1 MSWLN
6 SLTFLAGAA
15 LLALVLRQKK
25 LELRLRRRL
34 KNTDVQVELRNEE
47 LKEAYARLNAHLT
60 QTPLAVIE
68 WDSQFRVTMWTG
80 QAETLF
86 GWKAQEV
93 MGRNPN
99 QWNFVYPE
107 DRAKTEEV
115 MAELLGG
122 IDRNISHNRN
132 LTADGRVLECEWFN
146 SVNRTPEGGVS
157 SIFSLAQDVTARKK
171 AQRELTALNQE
182 LEVRVEKRARQ
193 VTESEER
200 FRGAFEAAAIG
211 MALVTLS
218 GRFSKVND
226 ALCEIVG
233 YPREELLR
241 KTFQDI
247 THPDDLDL
255 DLSLVRKLASGDI
268 PHYQLDKRYF
278 HRSGRVVWI
287 RLSASVVRDAQRR
300 PLQYVAQIEDVTPQV
315 EAQEA
320 LQRSLSQKELLL
332 REVHHRVKNNLQI
345 VTSLLQLQE
354 GRLAAS
360 DSQAHKA
367 LNESRARVRAM
378 ALVHETLYCSDNLAR
393 IEMKNY
399 IRRLC
404 KSLLARERV
413 LELDS
418 NAWLPMSQAVP
429 CGLIINELVSNCIK
443 HAPDGRII
451 RVSLTERD
459 DNLFLEVDDDG
470 PGFGDD
476 QSRDDDETLGLR
488 LVRALVGQIF
498 GTIDFLPPPG
508 GRVRIEFPL
517 QDESEKEPQS
527 IR

>member
-1 MSWLN
+1 LN
-6 SLTFLAGAA
+6 SLLLLLGAV
-15 LLALVLRQKK
+15 LLALLLRQKK
-25 LELRLRRRL
+25 VELRLRRAL
-34 KNTDVQVELRNEE
+34 ESTDVQVELRNEE

-68 WDSQFRVTMWTG
+68 WDDQFRVTMWTG

-93 MGRNPN
+93 LGRNPN
-99 QWNFVYPE
+99 EWDFVYPD
-107 DRAKTEEV
+107 DRPQTEQV

-122 IDRNISHNRN
+122 VDRNISHNRN

-146 SVNRTPEGGVS
+146 SVCRNPEGGLS
-157 SIFSLAQDVTARKK
+157 SIFSLAQDVTATKQ

-193 VTESEER
+193 VTESEQR

-218 GRFSKVND
+218 GKFSKVND

-233 YPREELLR
+233 YPRDELLQ

-247 THPDDLDL
+247 THPDDLDI
-255 DLSLVRKLASGDI
+255 DLSLVRKLAAGDI

-287 RLSASVVRDAQRR
+287 RLSASVVRDEQRK
-300 PLQYVAQIEDVTPQV
+300 PVQYVAQIEDVTPRV

-320 LQRSLSQKELLL
+320 LQKSLNQKELLL

-354 GRLAAS
+354 GRLADK
-360 DSQAHKA
+360 DSKARKA
-367 LNESRARVRAM
+367 LNESRGRVRAM
-378 ALVHETLYCSDNLAR
+378 ALVHESLYCSDNLAR
-393 IEMKNY
+393 IEMKDY

-404 KSLLARERV
+404 QSLLTKEKV
-413 LELDS
+413 LKLNS
-418 NAWLPMSQAVP
+418 NASLPMNQAVP
-429 CGLIINELVSNCIK
+429 CGLIINELVSNCMK
-443 HAPDGRII
+443 HVPDGEFVK
-451 RVSLTERD
+451 VSLIEQND
-459 DNLFLEVDDDG
+459 SLCLEIVDDG
-470 PGFGDD
+470 PGFCAD
-476 QSRDDDETLGLR
+476 QSQDNEETLGLR

-508 GRVRIEFPL
+508 GRVRIEFPV
-517 QDESEKEPQS
+517 QDESESEPQTKS
-527 IR
+527 